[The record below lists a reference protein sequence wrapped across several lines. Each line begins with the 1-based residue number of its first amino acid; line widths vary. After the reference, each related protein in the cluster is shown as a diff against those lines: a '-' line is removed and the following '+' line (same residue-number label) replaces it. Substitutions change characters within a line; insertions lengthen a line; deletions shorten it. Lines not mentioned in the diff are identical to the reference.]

1 MESSQLSKNENNDEN
16 FDFEQLKILRNKIE
30 KLPQEQ
36 HNEILKMLCHDD
48 KLNFT
53 ENKSGTFVNLSDASF
68 DTLKNLSNY
77 VIHLEDQEQTLLNL
91 CEQQQQKKYYST
103 K

>member
-1 MESSQLSKNENNDEN
+1 MESSQLSNDEIN
-16 FDFEQLKILRNKIE
+16 DEIFDFEQLKNLRNKIE

-36 HNEILKMLCHDD
+36 HNEILKMLCNDD

-53 ENKSGTFVNLSDASF
+53 ENKSGTFVNLTDASL
-68 DTLKNLSNY
+68 DTLKKLSNY
-77 VIHLEDQEQTLLNL
+77 IIHLEDQEQTLFNL
-91 CEQQQQKKYYST
+91 CEQQQQNKYYST